1 MTRQSMRLGV
11 IAAVVAAFMGQ
22 AASAKEWT
30 EINIGL
36 EGAFP
41 PYNTM
46 SSDGKLSGYDIDIAN
61 EVCKRAKLKCN
72 LIAQD
77 WDSQIPGLLAGKF
90 DAVLT
95 MGPNPKRREVIDFTV
110 PYAQTSNTF
119 GVLKSGPL
127 ANLPNNGQ
135 QLSVNDPDGKAAL
148 EALKAALKG
157 KTVGVALS
165 TSQQQFVEE
174 AFKGV
179 VEVRTYKTS
188 EQHTLDLTAGR
199 IDAVFDNIVYLRD
212 AVERPGNQDVTMA
225 GPFMKG
231 SVMATD
237 TCIGVRKGDPEL
249 RAKLDEAIRSAIA
262 DGTVKTLAMKW
273 FKADVSPKL

>member
-1 MTRQSMRLGV
+1 MRLGV

-22 AASAKEWT
+22 AAAAKEWT
-30 EINIGL
+30 EINIGV

-77 WDSQIPGLLAGKF
+77 WDNQIPGLLAGKF

-135 QLSVNDPDGKAAL
+135 QLSVNDPDGKTAL

-174 AFKGV
+174 AFKGI

-225 GPFMKG
+225 GPLMKG